1 MERGSAD
8 RRACRPAAGRHAGA
22 RGRGA
27 GDGARGSAG
36 RPRGGRGRGRAPR
49 ARASRRGAR
58 PPEESRDGAGGRR
71 AGGRTTPRG
80 RGRPD
85 GGPGRH
91 HRGAGAAAHAP
102 RGLPR
107 GAGRRRGGGEA
118 ARVPGAGAVT
128 RGEHDRV
135 QGERRGDRPPG
146 HRDERRA
153 GEVPGAAREPGVTL
167 PPRVVVLAA
176 PSGGGKTT
184 IARELLQRRPDTF
197 GYSVSATT
205 RKPRPGE
212 RDGEAYH
219 FLTRAEFQRRVE
231 AREFLE
237 WAEYAGELYG
247 TLKSEV
253 ERVLASR
260 RHVVLDIEVK
270 GARQVQA
277 GYQSPASGST
287 FIIPP
292 SAGHLTQRL

>member
-1 MERGSAD
+1 
-8 RRACRPAAGRHAGA
+8 H
-22 RGRGA
+22 
-27 GDGARGSAG
+27 GSAG
-36 RPRGGRGRGRAPR
+36 GARRRRHRGRRPG
-49 ARASRRGAR
+49 ARASRRRAS
-58 PPEESRDGAGGRR
+58 PPEESRDGGGGRR
-71 AGGRTTPRG
+71 AGGRTRPRG

-118 ARVPGAGAVT
+118 ARVPGAGAVA

-146 HRDERRA
+146 DRHERRA
-153 GEVPGAAREPGVTL
+153 REVPGAAREPGVTL

-212 RDGEAYH
+212 LEGEAYH
-219 FLTRAEFQRRVE
+219 FLTRAEFQR
-231 AREFLE
+231 
-237 WAEYAGELYG
+237 
-247 TLKSEV
+247 
-253 ERVLASR
+253 
-260 RHVVLDIEVK
+260 
-270 GARQVQA
+270 
-277 GYQSPASGST
+277 
-287 FIIPP
+287 
-292 SAGHLTQRL
+292 